1 LDGQFLESREIT
13 VETSDSAILSPSD
26 RKVSTNYVFFALL
39 QVMPKH
45 CISDSEGTLSNIDS
59 MDYDDG
65 NNDDTG
71 DISTEKEDDSAPK
84 TLQGSCDDGSPKTES
99 RHKSNANNYNGQEE
113 IKELKMVNTL
123 VCKHCKN
130 EDIQAVFLPES
141 AEDL

>member
-1 LDGQFLESREIT
+1 MMGTMTTR
-13 VETSDSAILSPSD
+13 ETSQPKKKMIVL
-26 RKVSTNYVFFALL
+26 RKRCKVV
-39 QVMPKH
+39 V
-45 CISDSEGTLSNIDS
+45 I
-59 MDYDDG
+59 
-65 NNDDTG
+65 
-71 DISTEKEDDSAPK
+71 
-84 TLQGSCDDGSPKTES
+84 DGSPKTES